1 MSFLFNGQIR
11 PWCAELSVQELL
23 LQEGYGLPS
32 SSSIAASGSSDGIR
46 LGVAVAINEQ
56 VLPRS
61 SWVSRHIARDDRVE
75 LFQAIAGG

>member
-11 PWCAELSVQELL
+11 LWCAELSVQELL
-23 LQEGYGLPS
+23 RQEGYGL
-32 SSSIAASGSSDGIR
+32 AASGSSDGIR

-61 SWVSRHIARDDRVE
+61 SWVSSQIARDDRVE

>member
-23 LQEGYGLPS
+23 RQEGYGL
-32 SSSIAASGSSDGIR
+32 AASGASDGIR

-61 SWVSRHIARDDRVE
+61 SWVSRQIARDDRVE